1 MESFLPHLGEIRRM
15 SEHKLHQKHITHRTA
30 CNGNQLTGQS
40 ARVEPLIRLRQLS
53 SAADFVCELRAV
65 LRLRG

>member
-15 SEHKLHQKHITHRTA
+15 SEHKLYQKHITHRTA
-30 CNGNQLTGQS
+30 RDGNQLTGQS
-40 ARVEPLIRLRQLS
+40 ASVEPPIRLRRLS

>member
-1 MESFLPHLGEIRRM
+1 MSRLGEIRRM

-30 CNGNQLTGQS
+30 RDGNQLTEQS
-40 ARVEPLIRLRQLS
+40 ARVEPLIRLRRLS
-53 SAADFVCELRAV
+53 SVTDFVCDLRDV